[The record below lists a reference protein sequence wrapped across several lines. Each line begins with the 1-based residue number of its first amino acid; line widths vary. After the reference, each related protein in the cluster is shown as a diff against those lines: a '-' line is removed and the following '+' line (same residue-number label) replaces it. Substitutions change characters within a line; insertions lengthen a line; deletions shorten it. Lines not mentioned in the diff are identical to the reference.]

1 MNELEEYRQEIDR
14 IDGELVKC
22 FLERLAVTGKV
33 GEYKQARGLPVLDPE
48 RERRVVAARTALTGD
63 PARKADVAALYESLS
78 DPGRRIEH
86 RHHNTDP
93 FTHSI
98 LRFLPLSDKSASF
111 SLPYKFWTDTAP
123 RSRDRTAARRSPYR

>member
-63 PARKADVAALYESLS
+63 PARKADVAALYESIMAIARRQQRHLVRERED
-78 DPGRRIEH
+78 DPGYAAFAAAVENRREPVA
-86 RHHNTDP
+86 R
-93 FTHSI
+93 
-98 LRFLPLSDKSASF
+98 
-111 SLPYKFWTDTAP
+111 P
-123 RSRDRTAARRSPYR
+123 RAV